1 VQDLIHPSLY
11 PYVRGLS
18 YEAPSRGSTPSA
30 EAADARKQSGTSSAS
45 GSRSSTT
52 SSSLPV
58 QTGDDDDD
66 EEDDDEFAGI
76 EEVGGDPAQERKYAE
91 QARRLEALDSIYQ
104 WLPAEF
110 NVSPEGHVTIASYIN
125 NLPRVER
132 HAELYDAIA
141 AVFRLF
147 LPLFAEVVG
156 GREERLYG
164 RRLQV
169 VVKAA
174 NYVVQP
180 GERYEGS
187 WHVEGMKHEHI
198 CASGIYYY
206 STTPNLRDTCL
217 AFRDKRS
224 ESMSSRES
232 SHNTPFNINLG
243 KVPERHTR
251 YYRDSQRAHTHTHAR
266 THTTCARSSHGG

>member
-1 VQDLIHPSLY
+1 MQDLIHPSLY

-18 YEAPSRGSTPSA
+18 YEAPSTPSA
-30 EAADARKQSGTSSAS
+30 AEASA
-45 GSRSSTT
+45 SRSSTT

-58 QTGDDDDD
+58 QTATD
-66 EEDDDEFAGI
+66 EDDDEFAGI
-76 EEVGGDPAQERKYAE
+76 EEVGGDPAKERKWAE
-91 QARRLEALDSIYQ
+91 KARRLEALDSIYQ

-110 NVSPEGHVTIASYIN
+110 DVSPEGHVTISSYIN

-180 GERYEGS
+180 GEHYEGS

-206 STTPNLRDTCL
+206 STTPNLPDTCL

-224 ESMSSRES
+224 EYANRENS
-232 SHNTPFNINLG
+232 QNLPFNINLG
-243 KVPERHTR
+243 KVSARLVT
-251 YYRDSQRAHTHTHAR
+251 HTHT
-266 THTTCARSSHGG
+266 CALVKW